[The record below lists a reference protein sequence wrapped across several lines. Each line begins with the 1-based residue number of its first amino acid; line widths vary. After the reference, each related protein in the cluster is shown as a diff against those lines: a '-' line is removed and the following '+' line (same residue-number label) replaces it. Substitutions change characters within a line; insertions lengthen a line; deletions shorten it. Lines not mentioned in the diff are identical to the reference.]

1 MSETID
7 CRGLACP
14 EPVLRVKAALEAA
27 PAGAVSVRVDDP
39 AARENVRRFA
49 ESQGCAVEVRDDGP
63 GWIVTAVPGGAC
75 AQAQALAESEAAAA
89 PEPTP
94 TAVLIT
100 SDGLGPDPELGK
112 ILLRAFLNTLG
123 QASRRPA
130 KLLFL
135 NRGVFLTTE
144 GSEVLEAL
152 AELERGGTEILS
164 CGTCLEFLG
173 RKGALRVGKVS
184 NMYDTVE
191 TLTGSYRVVSL
202 S

>member
-1 MSETID
+1 MAETID

-14 EPVLRVKAALEAA
+14 EPVLRVKAALGAA

-49 ESQGCAVEVRDDGP
+49 ESQGCAVDVRDDGA
-63 GWIVTAVPGGAC
+63 GWLVTAVRGGAC
-75 AQAQALAESEAAAA
+75 AEALAGPGAAAT
-89 PEPTP
+89 PEPAA
-94 TAVLIT
+94 TAVLIA
-100 SDGLGPDPELGK
+100 SDGLGPEPELGK

-144 GSEVLEAL
+144 GSEALEAL

-173 RKGALRVGKVS
+173 KKGALRVGKVS